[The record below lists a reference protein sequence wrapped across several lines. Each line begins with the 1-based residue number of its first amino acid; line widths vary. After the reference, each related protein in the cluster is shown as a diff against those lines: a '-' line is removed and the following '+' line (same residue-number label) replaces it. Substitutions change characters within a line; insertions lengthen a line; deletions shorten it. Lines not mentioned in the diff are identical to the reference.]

1 MSDHHGPDAEADP
14 AQSRAPVGEDVERIV
29 ACALAE
35 YAGKDPD
42 KPHVDRAGQTLPYP
56 EWRRWLGEAK
66 AAIAAMPP
74 PPEREALRIAREAA
88 IEECAVWHDKQ
99 ASAWQD
105 QAHGAYRQI
114 GGSDEAYAAEFR
126 AQHEAYT
133 KYRII
138 HEQSARDLR
147 SLLGARAP

>member
-1 MSDHHGPDAEADP
+1 MSDSAVTDIPDGVVETVVTAACNANRTGGCGWP
-14 AQSRAPVGEDVERIV
+14 KCAPLAGCRIFV
-29 ACALAE
+29 LGVQGAL
-35 YAGKDPD
+35 
-42 KPHVDRAGQTLPYP
+42 T
-56 EWRRWLGEAK
+56 
-66 AAIAAMPP
+66 AMPP
-74 PPEREALRIAREAA
+74 PPEREEALRIAREAA

-105 QAHGAYRQI
+105 QAHGASRQI

-147 SLLGARAP
+147 ALLGARAP

>member
-1 MSDHHGPDAEADP
+1 V
-14 AQSRAPVGEDVERIV
+14 RAAV
-29 ACALAE
+29 
-35 YAGKDPD
+35 
-42 KPHVDRAGQTLPYP
+42 
-56 EWRRWLGEAK
+56 
-66 AAIAAMPP
+66 
-74 PPEREALRIAREAA
+74 

-105 QAHGAYRQI
+105 QAHSAYRQI

-147 SLLGARAP
+147 ALLDEPTP